1 MDLIAPSVYVRT
13 LSTINCESD
22 TDSIPP
28 PNDITNWI
36 SILPFRKVKFN
47 DGSFIFTRNDLR
59 DFFLNDNKVVAVKV
73 LIPSKLASLLP
84 HFDFRISK
92 PLVEFS

>member
-1 MDLIAPSVYVRT
+1 MSELCQQLIVSQILIPS
-13 LSTINCESD
+13 
-22 TDSIPP
+22 P

-92 PLVEFS
+92 PLVEFSCLTV